1 MYFKAFIVV
10 VMILL
15 IWRFFFSG
23 IKETLGWYSPTTEH
37 MTRIRRTVG
46 TANEANEIQV
56 APGVVNSMPILDY
69 TYSYWDGA
77 RVASC
82 DECPNAIVCPKCPQY
97 VPFSPNEK
105 FVVRGGNK
113 FPHEKI
119 LDSTEINVNPAG
131 VEYFDSAP
139 SVLTSDDISQTH
151 DLDPGYVSSR
161 ERMGACSTRQ
171 YSTNRAAGY
180 VARGDFDNFDKNT
193 DDKFDGKN
201 IALSRTGCKPVD
213 NSTLKLL
220 YTDVMGLTN
229 PPPSADDCE
238 FYGANKYLY
247 KEQC

>member
-1 MYFKAFIVV
+1 MKYILGALLVILVLIIV
-10 VMILL
+10 
-15 IWRFFFSG
+15 WKFGR
-23 IKETLGWYSPTTEH
+23 TEH
-37 MTRIRRTVG
+37 MTKIRRTVG

-56 APGVVNSMPILDY
+56 APGIVNSVPIMDY
-69 TYSYWDGA
+69 TYTYWDGT
-77 RVASC
+77 RMTSC
-82 DECPNAIVCPKCPQY
+82 DECPSAIICPKCPQ
-97 VPFSPNEK
+97 FSGAQHTEH
-105 FVVRGGNK
+105 FVVRGGGK
-113 FPHEKI
+113 FPQEKI
-119 LDSTEINVNPAG
+119 LDTTEINVNPAG

-139 SVLTSDDISQTH
+139 IVVNSDDISQTH
-151 DLDPGYVSSR
+151 DLDPGYTSSR

-180 VARGDFDNFDKNT
+180 VSRWDYNGDET

-201 IALSRTGCKPVD
+201 IALSRTSCKPVD

-247 KEQC
+247 KEPC